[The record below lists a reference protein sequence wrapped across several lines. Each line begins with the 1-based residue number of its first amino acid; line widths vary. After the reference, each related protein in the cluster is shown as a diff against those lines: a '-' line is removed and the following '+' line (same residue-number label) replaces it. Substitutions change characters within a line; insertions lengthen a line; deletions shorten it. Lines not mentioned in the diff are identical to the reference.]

1 MLHLNWIFFTP
12 RIFSHPPSSPF
23 APFLFISYPT
33 PSPTDDSTDPRYRKG
48 WLDLVFV
55 AYYVVFFSFVR
66 QVALFYIC
74 YPIARHYGIRKGDK
88 LARFGEQ
95 GYAILYFLFFGA
107 WGLRIMSHLPS
118 WWYNCPQ
125 FWIGTFVVSHCS
137 NFKLNVNLR
146 LPALADDSRTQ
157 VLLSHA
163 GVLLVSAAH
172 RPRLSS
178 RETPERP
185 QRIYCAPHRHYM
197 AHWVC
202 LSFVYPRTCLFTP
215 LFPGGVTASTSRSSG
230 MLYMSPWI
238 SQTFSSQWLRCSTI
252 SIGSGPQTPFS
263 LFSSGSG
270 RETDLVSPC
279 YLYSSRSV

>member
-1 MLHLNWIFFTP
+1 L
-12 RIFSHPPSSPF
+12 SS
-23 APFLFISYPT
+23 
-33 PSPTDDSTDPRYRKG
+33 
-48 WLDLVFV
+48 
-55 AYYVVFFSFVR
+55 
-66 QVALFYIC
+66 
-74 YPIARHYGIRKGDK
+74 
-88 LARFGEQ
+88 
-95 GYAILYFLFFGA
+95 AI
-107 WGLRIMSHLPS
+107 
-118 WWYNCPQ
+118 
-125 FWIGTFVVSHCS
+125 CS
-137 NFKLNVNLR
+137 NFKLTVNLR

-185 QRIYCAPHRHYM
+185 QRICCAPHRHYM